1 MGRGLGRL
9 GRRKGVGWEGLEAEM
24 GVFIEGKGE
33 GYGVVIGGVWW
44 RGKRKGPAGRIGLT
58 AGPVPV
64 WVLTL
69 WVFGFN
75 RCRFR

>member
-24 GVFIEGKGE
+24 GEFFEGKGDVW
-33 GYGVVIGGVWW
+33 GVGVRGVWC
-44 RGKRKGPAGRIGLT
+44 GVMRKGPADRVGLT